1 MIIIDMNQISL
12 ANVMM
17 HLNMKKSK
25 KPDED
30 MVRHMILNSIRMYRT
45 MFNQEYGEIILT
57 YDSKHY
63 WRRDF
68 FPQYKS
74 NRKKGRE
81 ADNKDWDAIFEVLN
95 KIKSEIKEN
104 LPYKFLEI
112 YGAEADDIIA
122 TICKYTQTE
131 KDRSKNEKVM
141 IISGDK
147 DFIQLQKYLNVKQ
160 YSPILKKL
168 VNGSNPETYIKEHI
182 LKGDTSDGVPNVL
195 SPDNTFTDG
204 LRQRPL
210 GKKKIEAWLN
220 MDINDFKDEVKRNY
234 QRNEKLIDLS
244 KIPNEL
250 ENEIITEFRGAPH
263 GDRSKLLNYFIKSRL
278 KNLTETIGEF

>member
-1 MIIIDMNQISL
+1 
-12 ANVMM
+12 
-17 HLNMKKSK
+17 
-25 KPDED
+25 
-30 MVRHMILNSIRMYRT
+30 
-45 MFNQEYGEIILT
+45 
-57 YDSKHY
+57 
-63 WRRDF
+63 
-68 FPQYKS
+68 
-74 NRKKGRE
+74 
-81 ADNKDWDAIFEVLN
+81 
-95 KIKSEIKEN
+95 
-104 LPYKFLEI
+104 
-112 YGAEADDIIA
+112 
-122 TICKYTQTE
+122 
-131 KDRSKNEKVM
+131 M

-220 MDINDFKDEVKRNY
+220 MDISEFKDEVKRNY

-250 ENEIITEFRGAPH
+250 ENEILTEFRGAPH